1 MITKVLLLQS
11 TPAEPLQLPTP
22 NLAILSAR
30 YLWMARVRAQKA
42 QALKTWRLP
51 LHGGPPRIA
60 ASPLHARPL
69 QATLPAA
76 QLALAPAQLA
86 AAPAQATLA
95 ALPARARHHQA
106 AAHSTLVLTFKSQL
120 PPAIIPHITRAI
132 CSLRLTFPFQ
142 PTPRL
147 NLFVI

>member
-1 MITKVLLLQS
+1 
-11 TPAEPLQLPTP
+11 
-22 NLAILSAR
+22 
-30 YLWMARVRAQKA
+30 MARVRAQKA

-76 QLALAPAQLA
+76 QLAL
-86 AAPAQATLA
+86 APAQATLA